1 MHDFRAAVRERLS
14 SLDLEPDQEAD
25 VVEELAQELE
35 QRHAR
40 ALREGEVVA
49 DAEDWIRRELGTP
62 AFAAELRAA
71 LPAPTPASP
80 PDGGLAP
87 GRGRVSFGLR
97 EDLRYAARLL
107 VKSPLFTLAAV
118 LSLALG
124 VGANTTIFSL
134 VSEVLLNPFTI
145 QDSQRVVSVFT
156 TDAKNKDRFQGF
168 MQMSY
173 PNFRD

>member
-1 MHDFRAAVRERLS
+1 MPDFRAAVRARLA
-14 SLDLEPDQEAD
+14 SLELDPHQEVD

-35 QRHAR
+35 ERHAR
-40 ALREGEVVA
+40 ALREGSTLAEA
-49 DAEDWIRRELGTP
+49 DDRIRRELGTP

-71 LPAPTPASP
+71 LPAPTPVSP
-80 PDGGLAP
+80 PDAGLAP

-134 VSEVLLNPFTI
+134 VSEVLLNPFPI
-145 QDSQRVVSVFT
+145 QDSQRVVPVFT
-156 TDAKNKDRFQGF
+156 TDAKNKDRCHAFV
-168 MQMSY
+168 QMSY
-173 PNFRD
+173 